1 MAEIIDTKKKKDF
14 AAIMINAVKAYF
26 GFALLILIG
35 TIPTKAVYLLASY
48 LWNMF

>member
-1 MAEIIDTKKKKDF
+1 MATITETKQKKDF
-14 AAIMINAVKAYF
+14 VGTMIKAVKAYF

-48 LWNMF
+48 LWNLF